1 MEQIC
6 DPAQTVQKN
15 KNKCS
20 GWSHETQTKTR
31 GTQRLRFS
39 GREDAIFTCLAT
51 LPQAQ
56 FNSDG
61 ISDPNLLEPEVLYVL
76 APPFFSGPSA
86 EGPAVCSHGKKR
98 CSLHWRKRNQ
108 TPSAGGAS
116 SRGLNLFPP
125 PPITPTTIK
134 PRRDESL
141 ALQNEEKMRAEEVR
155 RSSFPRSLTSWRCLR
170 SAFRV

>member
-1 MEQIC
+1 M
-6 DPAQTVQKN
+6 QKN
-15 KNKCS
+15 KNKC
-20 GWSHETQTKTR
+20 GGFRHETQTKTSPSH
-31 GTQRLRFS
+31 S

-61 ISDPNLLEPEVLYVL
+61 MSDPNLLEPEVLHIL

-86 EGPAVCSHGKKR
+86 EGPAVGPHGKKR
-98 CSLHWRKRNQ
+98 CSLHRRKRNQ

-125 PPITPTTIK
+125 PPPITSTTIPAVMK
-134 PRRDESL
+134 VSCCRTRR
-141 ALQNEEKMRAEEVR
+141 R
-155 RSSFPRSLTSWRCLR
+155 
-170 SAFRV
+170 